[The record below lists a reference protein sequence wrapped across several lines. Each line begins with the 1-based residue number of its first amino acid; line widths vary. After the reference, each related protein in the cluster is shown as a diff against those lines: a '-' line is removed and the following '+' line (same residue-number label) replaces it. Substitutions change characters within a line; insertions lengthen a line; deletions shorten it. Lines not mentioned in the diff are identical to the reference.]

1 MSDTVWFLSFLCL
14 IALTISSGFPTEV
27 RASCLGPF
35 LMVSECPEQRLHM
48 KTSGLMDWALVL
60 PDAIGLHPCTNVTSV
75 SFART
80 FYFLD
85 LGMSTQVHLGMGIPC
100 PHVHMHAELSDIF
113 PSILLFFKL
122 LPLGPHNPT
131 SALIYRG
138 GERGVHA
145 ASSLRCNAPWFSP
158 LLRVPV
164 LPLDYAKG

>member
-35 LMVSECPEQRLHM
+35 LMVSECPKQHLHM
-48 KTSGLMDWALVL
+48 KTSGLVNWALVL

-85 LGMSTQVHLGMGIPC
+85 LCTST
-100 PHVHMHAELSDIF
+100 
-113 PSILLFFKL
+113 
-122 LPLGPHNPT
+122 
-131 SALIYRG
+131 
-138 GERGVHA
+138 
-145 ASSLRCNAPWFSP
+145 
-158 LLRVPV
+158 
-164 LPLDYAKG
+164 